1 MTFKNVIIAI
11 IQVVSLLVVTSFL
24 SKETI
29 INKKRIGQLYKKQL

>member
-29 INKKRIGQLYKKQL
+29 INKKLIGQLYKKQL